1 MQCNNEH
8 FVGLDHHTAYLD
20 VSGIVVYAVPE
31 SAARLRVA
39 LESIEGVAVHAVS
52 AEGKIVATIE
62 TESEARSTEIFERI
76 RALDGVHSVAMA
88 YHQIETDPDQEV

>member
-1 MQCNNEH
+1 MGPEIHPACA
-8 FVGLDHHTAYLD
+8 DI
-20 VSGIVVYAVPE
+20 SGVVVHADPHRV
-31 SAARLRVA
+31 ALLRDA

-88 YHQIETDPDQEV
+88 YHRIETDPDQEV